1 MQQVAVDTLQTKF
14 VLLFSYTIFLFSCT
28 EVLIVQDSDLID
40 GMTVQ
45 KFVRENQYDGII
57 KTYYPDHQLQSM
69 RKYSNGKKYGKHE
82 GWWPN
87 GNKRYTYYFNKDQSV
102 GQHLE
107 WHSNGQ
113 LFVLKNFENGLEN
126 GEQKAW
132 DQNGD
137 LMYKY
142 IYYDGRKYGI
152 QGSVVCNG
160 MNELAE
166 QN

>member
-1 MQQVAVDTLQTKF
+1 MQQVAVDTLQTKL
-14 VLLFSYTIFLFSCT
+14 VLLFLYTIFLFSCT
-28 EVLIVQDSDLID
+28 ESISIQESELIN
-40 GMTVQ
+40 GKTVQ
-45 KFVRENQYDGII
+45 QFVRYNQYNGTI
-57 KTYYPDHQLQSM
+57 KIYYPDNQLESV
-69 RKYSNGKKYGKHE
+69 RKYSDGKKYGIHE
-82 GWWPN
+82 GWWIN
-87 GNKRYTYYFNKDQSV
+87 GNQKYKYRFKNDQSI
-102 GQHLE
+102 GQHMQ

-113 LFVLKNFENGLEN
+113 LFIVKNFKNGIEN

-152 QGSVVCNG
+152 QGSIVCNG